1 MASISSI
8 DVDQNLA
15 KVSVNYVTNNKFM
28 QNLDKNKMI
37 KAGLAFL
44 LVITFILACK
54 SAGTSSNNNDVL
66 TAIQDTVA
74 ALSDEINRVAEQMKN
89 IKISNNK
96 TLEKFAGE
104 LNLLSLSRHCPNR
117 WVLFSGLCYYFSG
130 KDETATWEDAKNVCK
145 RMNKDATLAMP
156 KSQKENNFL
165 KKLNNLT
172 EGSAVHPDLWLGG
185 SDLEVEGVWKWV
197 DGTQIPMSL
206 QDENWAIGEPN
217 NAYGGTQH
225 CLAKYFRGTRNFI
238 MQRFWDDAV
247 CEAKKQFICT
257 FDPQFDCP
265 RGWVKNR
272 ESCYYVSG
280 ILAPWR
286 EARTF
291 CKTVQNNSDLVTFA
305 DLDEAVLVQ
314 SLIKERSRFEEV
326 IWVGASD
333 LRREG
338 DWKWVGGGSV
348 GDSLWN
354 SGEPNN
360 QGGEH
365 CAMINKSRKMNDA
378 LCSKKFLFVCE
389 MPTSENG
396 FVPVLTLGDHLT
408 NIDKDIQIIKAN
420 LTEMKGAMN

>member
-15 KVSVNYVTNNKFM
+15 NVSVNYVKDNKVM
-28 QNLDKNKMI
+28 ENLDKEKVL
-37 KAGLAFL
+37 KACLCFL
-44 LVITFILACK
+44 LAITFILACN
-54 SAGTSSNNNDVL
+54 SVSTSNYNRDVL
-66 TAIQDTVA
+66 TDIQDTIETLA
-74 ALSDEINRVAEQMKN
+74 DDSNRVVDQMKEN
-89 IKISNNK
+89 RKTNNK
-96 TLEKFAGE
+96 TLEKLASE
-104 LNLLSLSRHCPNR
+104 LKLLSLSRHCPTR
-117 WVLFSGLCYYFSG
+117 WVLFSGLCYYFSS
-130 KDETATWEDAKNVCK
+130 KDETATWEEAKNICK

-185 SDLEVEGVWKWV
+185 SDLEAEGVWKWV
-197 DGTQIPMSL
+197 DGTEIPMSL
-206 QDENWAIGEPN
+206 QDANWAVGEPN

-225 CLAKYFRGTRNFI
+225 CLAKYFRGSRNFI

-247 CEAKKQFICT
+247 CTAKKQFICT

-265 RGWVKNR
+265 RGWVKNE

-280 ILAPWR
+280 IMAPWR

-291 CKTVQNNSDLVTFA
+291 CKKAQNNSDLVTFSG
-305 DLDEAVLVQ
+305 LEEAILVK
-314 SLIKERSRFEEV
+314 SLIKERSRYEEV

-333 LRREG
+333 IKREG
-338 DWKWVGGGSV
+338 DWKWVGGASV
-348 GDSLWN
+348 DNSLWN

-378 LCSKKFLFVCE
+378 PCSKKFLFVCE
-389 MPTSENG
+389 MPRSENG
-396 FVPVLTLGDHLT
+396 FIPVLTLGDHLA
-408 NIDKDIQIIKAN
+408 NIDKEIQIIKAN
-420 LTEMKGAMN
+420 ITEVKGSMN